1 MDSFTPRPP
10 EDAAT
15 QAIRDYCGW
24 HVAPVVTETLTLDGT
39 GTGTL
44 LLPSRRVVDVT
55 SVKVDGVEL
64 EDTAYEW
71 SADGLLR
78 RRRGRWPGRYRSLV
92 VDLEHG
98 FNDTS
103 VLSTVVASIVARIR
117 MDPSG
122 MLASQSAGTQRVAF
136 GGRQSSG
143 GGGVGLLGT
152 EKELLAPYK
161 LNWGP

>member
-1 MDSFTPRPP
+1 MDGFTPASP

-24 HVAPVVTETLTLDGT
+24 HVAPVIDATLTLDGT
-39 GTGTL
+39 GTDTV

-55 SVKVDGVEL
+55 DVKIG
-64 EDTAYEW
+64 DTSLDPSRFEW

-78 RRRGRWPGRYRSLV
+78 RRHGCWPDRYRILTV
-92 VDLEHG
+92 ELKHG
-98 FNDTS
+98 FDDS
-103 VLSTVVASIVARIR
+103 GALATVVESIVARIR

-122 MLASQSAGTQRVAF
+122 MLASQSAGTQRVTF
-136 GGRQSSG
+136 GGRQATG

-152 EKELLAPYK
+152 EKELLAPHK
-161 LNWGP
+161 LTWGP

>member
-1 MDSFTPRPP
+1 MEGFTPQSP
-10 EDAAT
+10 ETAAT

-24 HVAPVVTETLTLDGT
+24 HVAPVITDTLTLDGT
-39 GTGTL
+39 GTDTV
-44 LLPSRRVVDVT
+44 LLPSRRVTAVESVT
-55 SVKVDGVEL
+55 VDGHEL
-64 EDTAYEW
+64 AATAYEW

-78 RRRGRWPGRYRSLV
+78 RRHGCWPDRYRALTV
-92 VDLEHG
+92 ELKHG
-98 FNDTS
+98 FEDAS

-122 MLASQSAGTQRVAF
+122 MLASQSAGTQRVSF
-136 GGRQSSG
+136 GGRLASG

>member
-1 MDSFTPRPP
+1 MVSFEPSSP

-15 QAIRDYCGW
+15 RAIRDYCGW
-24 HVAPVVTETLTLDGT
+24 HVAPILEETLTLDGT
-39 GTGTL
+39 GTDTV
-44 LLPSRRVVDVT
+44 LLPSRRVVAISD
-55 SVKVDGVEL
+55 VKVG
-64 EDTAYEW
+64 DTSLDPSTYEW
-71 SADGLLR
+71 SLDGLLR
-78 RRRGRWPGRYRSLV
+78 CRRGCWPDRYRILTV
-92 VDLEHG
+92 ELEHG
-98 FNDTS
+98 FSDDS

-122 MLASQSAGTQRVAF
+122 MLASQSAGTQRVSF
-136 GGRQSSG
+136 GGRLASG